1 MIERRVMLAA
11 AAGVLSLACVVASAR
26 TMDAYYGSRPI
37 WVEQV
42 AYLQFPAI
50 QYLSMTRNQGRLAT
64 AVAIIRDRER
74 HALQPLLYS
83 LVWPDLLAYRHAHLF
98 ITTPALFAFLYLV
111 GRFAAMRVPVTM
123 AAIATMSLFVAAA
136 GLTNSRHGIAS
147 GFADEQAFVL
157 LAAGSVCLLIAL
169 ETTKDE
175 RARWCRWS
183 AVAVALATFSRTTA
197 GFHAVVIAGP
207 LFVLVLWRTMR
218 RDGGPRVA
226 GRLLAQFCLFLAPAI
241 LLVLWQLAPLLW
253 YYTSANAW
261 QLKQP
266 LIVSARSLASLSYTY
281 VGPAY
286 LLLAALTFTVWV
298 ALRLFARRYIR
309 FTAAGAVEIAL
320 VWWSFGFLGFLLWMG
335 YTSDVPKEVMYTL
348 PGITTLTMVPF
359 GVRELPRPDLT
370 AVLHR
375 GLSRG
380 QTAGLVM
387 LCSVV
392 TIAALAVLVTVAS
405 QNRLQASRNEPYMIE
420 WRVSQRAMAAFLARL
435 PDGIVWQSYTW
446 PDWAIPVSLLE
457 FWEHGRIQRGGTLF
471 VNRREY
477 WETQYPGLSPA
488 EIEAELY
495 RRTNESVDV
504 ALTLS
509 DPKDEPMGMEPFS
522 RTLASGIAIRIG
534 TDPAWRRIGEVP
546 GAPFSKQLTV
556 YVRQSGRAAGY
567 PSLRP

>member
-26 TMDAYYGSRPI
+26 TMDVFYESRPI

-64 AVAIIRDRER
+64 AAAIIRDRER
-74 HALQPLLYS
+74 HPLQPLLYS

-98 ITTPALFAFLYLV
+98 ITTPALFAFLYLL

-169 ETTKDE
+169 ETTQDE

-197 GFHAVVIAGP
+197 AFHAAVIAGP

-226 GRLLAQFCLFLAPAI
+226 GRLLAQFCLILAPAI

-266 LIVSARSLASLSYTY
+266 LVVSARSLAKLSYIY
-281 VGPAY
+281 FGPAY
-286 LLLAALTFTVWV
+286 LLLAALTLTVWG
-298 ALRLFARRYIR
+298 ALRLCAQRYVR
-309 FTAAGAVEIAL
+309 FTAAGAVEMAL
-320 VWWSFGFLGFLLWMG
+320 VWWSFGFLGFLLWTG
-335 YTSDVPKEVMYTL
+335 YTSDVPKEVMYAL

-359 GVRELPRPDLT
+359 GVRELTSPDLT
-370 AVLHR
+370 AAPHR
-375 GLSRG
+375 GLSRV
-380 QTAGLVM
+380 QPGLVM

-392 TIAALAVLVTVAS
+392 TIAALAVLMTVAS
-405 QNRLQASRNEPYMIE
+405 RNRLQASQNEPYMVE
-420 WRVSQRAMAAFLARL
+420 WRASQRAMAAFLARL
-435 PDGIVWQSYTW
+435 PDGIAWQSYTW

-477 WETQYPGLSPA
+477 WESQYPGLSLPA
-488 EIEAELY
+488 IEAELY
-495 RRTNESVDV
+495 RRTIESVDV
-504 ALTLS
+504 ALIFS

-534 TDPAWRRIGEVP
+534 SDPAWRRIGEVP
-546 GAPFSKQLTV
+546 GAPFSKPLTV
-556 YVRQSGRAAGY
+556 YVRQSGRAAGDL
-567 PSLRP
+567 SLRP